1 MIFKPPATTM
11 FASPRLRAAQ
21 TICTAAKLA
30 EHAVSQL
37 KLGPENL
44 KK

>member
-1 MIFKPPATTM
+1 MS
-11 FASPRLRAAQ
+11 ASPRDSTVQAIWIAL
-21 TICTAAKLA
+21 KLA